1 MLVDPKSASMELLVT
16 LLVIEHIVA
25 SKFGSLSII
34 DPKLE
39 VLEWLEWLE
48 CDDDDD
54 DGGDENAID
63 S

>member
-1 MLVDPKSASMELLVT
+1 MLVDPKSASMELLVA

-25 SKFGSLSII
+25 SKFGSLSIM

-39 VLEWLEWLE
+39 VLEWLEY
-48 CDDDDD
+48 DDDDD
-54 DGGDENAID
+54 GGGDENAID